1 MNKQILT
8 FLAVVAVIAI
18 IVVVVLKVAPGKV
31 ATSDAKSA
39 QGLENSGE
47 YDKAMSEYASALIAK
62 TEGKTFPNIPDKSM
76 AANLKRS
83 HLNPQTWQ
91 KPIAEIVDWLNVDK
105 KASGEVT
112 QVLEALARCEPKVI
126 YKNYIFEIK
135 MNKVTLDQY
144 TMIWRQMFCPE
155 SSLQTGLIEK
165 AFSQSVA
172 IMTLTGNPIYS
183 YNADFVNRASGKR
196 ISAPV
201 DFDKPSPFLIK
212 PGSYCLLLK
221 SKTLFKHGFQ
231 TEKDWTSKTEA
242 VSFAVP
248 DSVNVIS
255 AMLRTEVERKKEKSP
270 GGDLMK

>member
-1 MNKQILT
+1 MNKQILF
-8 FLAVVAVIAI
+8 FLSAVAVIVIIVVAVVMIG
-18 IVVVVLKVAPGKV
+18 PGSV
-31 ATSDAKSA
+31 ATSKDRSA
-39 QGLENSGE
+39 QALENSGQ
-47 YDKAMSEYASALIAK
+47 YDSAMSAYASALIGK
-62 TEGKTFPNIPDKSM
+62 TEGKTFPSIPDKSM
-76 AANLKRS
+76 ASNLKRS

-112 QVLEALARCEPKVI
+112 QVLEALARCEQKVI

-135 MNKVTLDQY
+135 MNKVKLDQY

-165 AFSQSVA
+165 AFSQSVV
-172 IMTLTGNPIYS
+172 IMTLTGNATYS
-183 YNADFVNRASGKR
+183 YDANFINAASGKR
-196 ISAPV
+196 INVPV
-201 DFDKPSPFLIK
+201 DFDKPSPFLIT

-231 TEKDWTSKTEA
+231 TEKDWISNTEA
-242 VSFAVP
+242 VSFTVP

-255 AMLRTEVERKKEKSP
+255 AMLRTEVERKKEKAAH
-270 GGDLMK
+270 GDLMK

>member
-18 IVVVVLKVAPGKV
+18 IVVVVLKVGPGRV
-31 ATSDAKSA
+31 ATSNAKSA
-39 QGLENSGE
+39 QSLENSGQ
-47 YDKAMSEYASALIAK
+47 YDAAMSEYASALIAT
-62 TEGKTFPNIPDKSM
+62 TEGKTFPNIPDRTN
-76 AANLKRS
+76 AANLRVA

-105 KASGEVT
+105 KASGEVS
-112 QVLEALARCEPKVI
+112 QELEALARCEQKVS

-144 TMIWRQMFCPE
+144 RMIWRQMFCPE
-155 SSLQTGLIEK
+155 SSLQTVLIEK
-165 AFSQSVA
+165 AFSQSVV
-172 IMTLTGNPIYS
+172 IMTLTGNSIYS
-183 YNADFVNRASGKR
+183 YDANFVNRESGKR
-196 ISAPV
+196 INVPV
-201 DFDKPSPFLIK
+201 ELDKPSPFLIK

-221 SKTLFKHGFQ
+221 SKALFKHGFQ
-231 TEKDWTSKTEA
+231 TERDWTSNTEA
-242 VSFAVP
+242 VSFTAP

>member
-8 FLAVVAVIAI
+8 FLSVAAVIAI
-18 IVVVVLKVAPGKV
+18 IAVVVIKVGPGKV
-31 ATSDAKSA
+31 ATSNVKSA

-47 YDKAMSEYASALIAK
+47 YAKAMSEYASALIAK
-62 TEGKTFPNIPDKSM
+62 TEGKMFPSIPDRTN
-76 AANLKRS
+76 AANLKVA

-105 KASGEVT
+105 KPSGEVP
-112 QVLEALARCEPKVI
+112 QLLEALARCEQKVN

-135 MNKVTLDQY
+135 MSKVPLDKY

-155 SSLQTGLIEK
+155 SSAQTGLIEK
-165 AFSQSVA
+165 AFSQSVV
-172 IMTLTGNPIYS
+172 IMTLTGNSIYS
-183 YNADFVNRASGKR
+183 YEADFVNRASGQR
-196 ISAPV
+196 INVPVPLDMAP
-201 DFDKPSPFLIK
+201 PFLIK
-212 PGSYCLLLK
+212 PGLYFLVFK
-221 SKTLFKHGFQ
+221 SKAMFQHGFQ
-231 TEKDWTSKTEA
+231 AEKDWASSAEA

>member
-8 FLAVVAVIAI
+8 FLSVVAVIAI
-18 IVVVVLKVAPGKV
+18 IAVVVIKVGPGKV
-31 ATSDAKSA
+31 ATSNEKTA
-39 QGLENSGE
+39 QGLENSGQF
-47 YDKAMSEYASALIAK
+47 DAAMSEYASALIAK
-62 TEGKTFPNIPDKSM
+62 TEGKSFPNIPDQNM

-105 KASGEVT
+105 KPSSEVS
-112 QVLEALARCEPKVI
+112 QVLEALARCEQKVI

-135 MNKVTLDQY
+135 MNKVKLDQY
-144 TMIWRQMFCPE
+144 KTIWRQFFCPE
-155 SSLQTGLIEK
+155 SSAQTGLIEK
-165 AFSQSVA
+165 AFSQSVV

-183 YNADFVNRASGKR
+183 YAADFVNRASGRR
-196 ISAPV
+196 INASV
-201 DFDKPSPFLIK
+201 EFDRPSSFLVK

-231 TEKDWTSKTEA
+231 AEKDWASGTEA